1 MQHMLAMH
9 PRRRLFEFSPLDPKP
24 SREGV
29 FFYGPHPQPLS
40 QRERGV
46 IERLSLWEEG
56 VFARLPIVLL
66 LLGGIGF
73 GSPTLAQEPPAPS
86 PERSRELVRMVRQD
100 CGSCHGLTLRGGLG
114 PALLPEALRD
124 KPPAGLKY
132 TILLGRPGTA
142 MPPWQP
148 FLSEAEADWVV
159 TQLLRGFPEE
169 SK

>member
-1 MQHMLAMH
+1 MGWL
-9 PRRRLFEFSPLDPKP
+9 
-24 SREGV
+24 
-29 FFYGPHPQPLS
+29 
-40 QRERGV
+40 
-46 IERLSLWEEG
+46 
-56 VFARLPIVLL
+56 VLL
-66 LLGGIGF
+66 GAGAGF
-73 GSPTLAQEPPAPS
+73 IAPTLAAEPFTPS

-148 FLSEAEADWVV
+148 FMSEAEADWIVA
-159 TQLLRGFPEE
+159 QLLRGFPEE

>member
-1 MQHMLAMH
+1 MDLVALA
-9 PRRRLFEFSPLDPKP
+9 
-24 SREGV
+24 
-29 FFYGPHPQPLS
+29 
-40 QRERGV
+40 
-46 IERLSLWEEG
+46 
-56 VFARLPIVLL
+56 
-66 LLGGIGF
+66 LGGFGF
-73 GSPTLAQEPPAPS
+73 VPLALADESPAPS
-86 PERSRELVRMVRQD
+86 PERGRELVRLVRQD

-142 MPPWQP
+142 MPPWQT
-148 FLSEAEADWVV
+148 FLSEAETDWIV